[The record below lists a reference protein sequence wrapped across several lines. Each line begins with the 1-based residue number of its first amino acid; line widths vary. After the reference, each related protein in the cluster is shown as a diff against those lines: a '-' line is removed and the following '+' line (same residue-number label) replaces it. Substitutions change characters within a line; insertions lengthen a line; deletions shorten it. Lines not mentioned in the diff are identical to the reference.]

1 MFLYC
6 CKLKKSFY
14 KKKNF
19 WNDMLLMDEEKDLI
33 LQKQDEHNEF
43 DLKLDLSDRKNI
55 EKNK

>member
-1 MFLYC
+1 
-6 CKLKKSFY
+6 
-14 KKKNF
+14 
-19 WNDMLLMDEEKDLI
+19 MDEEKDLI